1 MQILIIIAIAVHAV
15 SAVFWMGT
23 TANQAQ
29 MGAAAAEILFPRQMG
44 AAIVSVLTGGFLW
57 SQLHAGGFGTYEMI
71 LAAGAACAVLA
82 LVILVAGVGTR
93 LRGLKAG
100 GDQAAIRKAMAVT
113 YRITAALLGVALIC
127 MVIARFV

>member
-1 MQILIIIAIAVHAV
+1 MQILIIVAVAVHAV

-29 MGAAAAEILFPRQMG
+29 MKAAAAEILFPRQMG
-44 AAIVSVLTGGFLW
+44 AAAVSVLTGGFLW
-57 SQLHAGGFGTYEMI
+57 SQLHAGGFGAYEMT

-82 LVILVAGVGTR
+82 LVIQVAGVGTR
-93 LRGLKAG
+93 LRGLKIAV
-100 GDQAAIRKAMAVT
+100 DPAPVRKAMALT

-127 MVIARFV
+127 MVVARFV